1 MKKNKN
7 VFKRSFFYVVISF
20 VAILM
25 CIGCEKNINVKI
37 QPYQGMLSIQ
47 CMLVAGEVPR
57 LYLSQSTGFFSS
69 QITPADLF
77 VPGARVIISSPE
89 TRDSLITTM
98 GRDSFYCQDTYFYQ
112 GKFQVKQGLT
122 YTMEVSYEG
131 KTYRSTTTVNQL
143 KPKIDQVGYI
153 SAFKDIYGEHE
164 GVVVGFTDTPG
175 QVNAYRVEMSRQI
188 DSSARKTETAYKSE
202 CNGAHFFTVKE
213 VGRAI
218 YFDTGSGDGRQVSVT
233 VEPTYSHRKGS
244 IAQVYLQAMDPSSA
258 RFFDQLDKQKLA
270 TSNPFVEPV
279 FLTSNIEGCIG
290 VFGHYIRSKPVQF
303 IYPE

>member
-1 MKKNKN
+1 MRENKN
-7 VFKRSFFYVVISF
+7 ILKRSVFYLIIPVAVLFLF
-20 VAILM
+20 VS
-25 CIGCEKNINVKI
+25 CEKNITVKI

-47 CMLVAGEVPR
+47 CMLVPGEVPK

-77 VPGARVIISSPE
+77 VHGARVIISSPE

-112 GKFQVKQGLT
+112 GKFIVKQGLT
-122 YTMEVSYEG
+122 YNMEVTYDG
-131 KTYRSTTTVNQL
+131 KTYRSSTTINQQ
-143 KPKIDQVGYI
+143 KPMIEKVGYV

-164 GVVVGFTDTPG
+164 GVVVDFTDITG
-175 QVNAYRVEMSRQI
+175 QVNTYRIEMSRQI
-188 DSSARKTETAYKSE
+188 DSSARKTEAAYKSE
-202 CNGAHFFTVKE
+202 CNGASFFTVKE

-218 YFDTGSGDGRQVSVT
+218 YFDIGSGDGRPVSVT
-233 VEPTYSHRKGS
+233 VEPTYSHHNGS
-244 IAQVYLQAMDPSSA
+244 VALVYLQAMDPLSA

-279 FLTSNIEGCIG
+279 FLTSNINGCMG
-290 VFGHYIRSKPVQF
+290 VFGHYVRSEPVQF